1 MTVPGGLRAR
11 KVQRRMPSRRR
22 EVGQGMKRSAF
33 LAAVRAAF
41 LVSPLLVVWT
51 STAVAHEVWNWPAPD
66 MTGSISALSTTT
78 TDTKDDL
85 SDKSV
90 LPPIVMPLEWSG
102 GPIEAKVLLIGNH
115 LNYDSR
121 YSYAIVD
128 LFEGVMKIYPKGH
141 HHITDEGEG
150 LLSWASFTPHGDVLI
165 YYRYSQHVVY
175 FVPDGDFSLEP
186 TIIRPRRIGA
196 RRLGDRS
203 ERIKALGDKS
213 RSMVWV
219 SQTSVIQPRYSKD
232 GSRIETTWIDLMKV
246 DNSEIVMTVRLE
258 GEYRIAGLLDDGLL
272 VAGIKDEII
281 ISPDGSIRRFAA
293 CSNYHRDSLS
303 YAFIAAVHDQYYA
316 CTMYG
321 RLFIMDINTGRLHT
335 LTAPDQG
342 TWYVS
347 SLHNISSLH
356 NGNFFPVSRWTPLGS
371 WDTPEGPLDSAYIV
385 SLSEQTFRRVYTRGD
400 NRLRLPLKSIDS
412 GYIITTGKAEE
423 EDQLFIWLFD
433 YESGHWSKLTV
444 ALDDYYYIYDIW

>member
-1 MTVPGGLRAR
+1 
-11 KVQRRMPSRRR
+11 
-22 EVGQGMKRSAF
+22 MKSPTSPALVRVML
-33 LAAVRAAF
+33 LALA
-41 LVSPLLVVWT
+41 PLVVL
-51 STAVAHEVWNWPAPD
+51 S
-66 MTGSISALSTTT
+66 SSALPTT
-78 TDTKDDL
+78 TDTKSDL
-85 SDKSV
+85 SDQSI
-90 LPPIVMPLEWSG
+90 LPPIVAPLEWSE
-102 GPIEAKVLLIGNH
+102 GPIDAKVLLIGNH

-121 YSYAIVD
+121 YSYAIID
-128 LFEGVMKIYPKGH
+128 LFERVIKIYPKGH

-165 YYRYSQHVVY
+165 YYRHSQHVVY

-203 ERIKALGDKS
+203 EIIQAIGDKS

-219 SQTSVIQPRYSKD
+219 SQTSVIQPRYSKG
-232 GSRIETTWIDLMKV
+232 GSRIETTWVDLMKV

-258 GEYRIAGLLDDGLL
+258 GEYRIAGLLDNGLL

-281 ISPDGSIRRFAA
+281 ISSDGSIRRFAA

-303 YAFIAAVHDQYYA
+303 YAFIVAVHDQYYA
-316 CTMYG
+316 CRLHG

-342 TWYVS
+342 TWYLS
-347 SLHNISSLH
+347 SLGLH

-371 WDTPEGPLDSAYIV
+371 WDTREGPLDSAYIV

-412 GYIITTGKAEE
+412 GYIITTDKAEE
-423 EDQLFIWLFD
+423 EDQLLIWLFD
-433 YESGHWSKLTV
+433 YNSGRWSKLT
-444 ALDDYYYIYDIW
+444 AELDDSHYIYDIW